1 MQIGISLPHFFEIMF
16 ESRNPITI
24 ELPTIMISLSLL
36 VMWTDF
42 PIAFFIG
49 RFERLARVISIITA
63 RGNHVSSSSSSRQI
77 AVTAALIAFSQ
88 SAFAAD
94 LPSAGGQ
101 FQQIPPSPIIE
112 KAVPKIRI
120 EQGSAPPAVSASDHV
135 KFPVKSIHV
144 TGQTLYSEA
153 ILVAITGFSPGG
165 ELTLSE
171 LRGMASKIADH
182 YHRNG
187 YFVAQ
192 AYLPAQDIR
201 DGTVTIT
208 VIEGRY
214 GEVTLHNPKELS
226 DNVPNRL
233 LGGLNSGGTIAIA
246 PLERRLML
254 LSDLPGVEVK
264 STLIPGASV
273 GASDLIV
280 DITPGKRVTGEVDA
294 DNAGNRYTGEYRIG
308 ATVNFNEPIGYGDV
322 ATVRAV
328 TSGFG
333 LFYVRASYQI
343 QLGEARAGI
352 AYSFLEYRLVKE
364 FETLHANGTAHIASI
379 YGSYPLI
386 RSRNNNLY
394 AGLAF
399 DYKTFQDRVDSTS
412 TVTNKQTQVLMPSLY
427 GNHRDNF
434 FGGGLSSYS
443 LTWFFGNLDIQTS
456 AAHSFDAATAQ
467 SNGLYNKLRF
477 SAMRLQSV
485 TEPISLYASINGQ
498 FAFNNLDVSEKMELG
513 GMYAVRAYPEGEAYA
528 DEGYILTMEARLQL
542 PKFLERLPGQMQL
555 IGFVDTGKVT
565 VNKDPWT
572 AEPNSRTLSG
582 AGVGFNW
589 IDYNNFSVK
598 AYYAIKL
605 GNEEA
610 TSAPDRSGRFWIQ
623 LVKYF

>member
-1 MQIGISLPHFFEIMF
+1 MVG
-16 ESRNPITI
+16 RNRYGFLT
-24 ELPTIMISLSLL
+24 L
-36 VMWTDF
+36 W
-42 PIAFFIG
+42 
-49 RFERLARVISIITA
+49 
-63 RGNHVSSSSSSRQI
+63 RQI
-77 AVTAALIAFSQ
+77 AVTVALLALSK

-101 FQQIPPSPIIE
+101 FQQIPPAPIQQ
-112 KAVPKIRI
+112 KAVPEIRI
-120 EQGSAPPAVSASDHV
+120 EQGIAPAIPASDQV
-135 KFPVKSIHV
+135 KILVKSLHV
-144 TGQTLYSEA
+144 IGQTLYSEA
-153 ILVAITGFSPGG
+153 ELVAIMGFSPGG

-192 AYLPAQDIR
+192 AYLPAQEIK
-201 DGTVTIT
+201 DGAVTII
-208 VIEGRY
+208 VIEGHY
-214 GEVTLHNPKELS
+214 GKVTLHNSKNLS
-226 DNVPNRL
+226 DDLANSL
-233 LGGLNSGGTIAIA
+233 LGGLNNGDVIASA
-246 PLERRLML
+246 PLERRLLL

-264 STLIPGASV
+264 STLVPGVSV

-280 DITPGKRVTGEVDA
+280 DITPGQSVTGEVDA
-294 DNAGNRYTGEYRIG
+294 DNAGNRYTGKYRIG
-308 ATVNFNEPIGYGDV
+308 ATVNFNEPMGYGDI
-322 ATVRAV
+322 ATLRAV

-343 QLGEARAGI
+343 QLGAARAGV

-386 RSRNNNLY
+386 RSRNNSLY

-399 DYKTFQDRVDSTS
+399 DYKTFQDRVDSTA
-412 TVTNKQTQVLMPSLY
+412 TVTDKQAQVLMPSLY
-427 GNHRDNF
+427 GDHRDNF

-443 LTWFFGNLDIQTS
+443 LTWFVGNLDIQTP

-467 SNGLYNKLRF
+467 SNGLYNKLGF

-485 TEPISLYASINGQ
+485 TEPISLYASIHGQ
-498 FAFNNLDVSEKMELG
+498 FAFDNLDVSEKMELG

-528 DEGYILTMEARLQL
+528 DQGYVLTMEARLQL
-542 PKFLERLPGQMQL
+542 PKFFERLPGQMQL
-555 IGFVDTGKVT
+555 IGFVDTGTVT

-572 AEPNSRTLSG
+572 AESNSRTLSG

-589 IDYNNFSVK
+589 MDYNNFSVK
-598 AYYAIKL
+598 AYYAFKL
-605 GNEEA
+605 GNEAA
-610 TSAPDRSGRFWIQ
+610 TSAPDSSGRFWIQ